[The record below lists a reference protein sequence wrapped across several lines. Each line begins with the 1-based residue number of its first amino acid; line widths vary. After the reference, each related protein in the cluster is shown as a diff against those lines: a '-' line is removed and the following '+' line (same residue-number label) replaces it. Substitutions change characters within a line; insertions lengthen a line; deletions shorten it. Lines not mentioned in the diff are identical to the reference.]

1 MSNYHNN
8 MSIIH
13 FYQVPLLIAQ
23 GVIQTFQPL
32 GALGYNQNIHQFSF
46 MTNVRVRTS
55 LTYA

>member
-23 GVIQTFQPL
+23 GVIQTFQPKPR
-32 GALGYNQNIHQFSF
+32 YWHQ
-46 MTNVRVRTS
+46 VP
-55 LTYA
+55 APAPHP